1 MELTNAD
8 IYNAKEPFGE
18 LMREKLPVKVAYG
31 LAKIANALGPHLM
44 VIEQVRDKLITDYG
58 TVRDPRNP
66 NAKSVEPGDANFPR
80 FATEFGE
87 LMGATVEVD
96 IEVVELPL
104 KVSIVC
110 GSCHQSTDRD
120 LEIAPY
126 ILGVLAKFVKVGGVP
141 VLTLS

>member
-18 LMREKLPVKVAYG
+18 LMREKLPVTVAYG

-44 VIEQVRDKLITDYG
+44 VIEQVRDKLITDFG
-58 TVRDPRNP
+58 TARDPRNP
-66 NAKSVEPGDANFPR
+66 SAKSMEPGDANFPQ
-80 FATEFGE
+80 FAVEFGA
-87 LMGATVEVD
+87 LMGMKVEVEM
-96 IEVVELPL
+96 EVVELPL

-110 GSCHQSTDRD
+110 GSCNQSTDRD

-126 ILGVLAKFVKVGGVP
+126 ILGSLSKFIKVAGVP
-141 VLTLS
+141 VLTPS